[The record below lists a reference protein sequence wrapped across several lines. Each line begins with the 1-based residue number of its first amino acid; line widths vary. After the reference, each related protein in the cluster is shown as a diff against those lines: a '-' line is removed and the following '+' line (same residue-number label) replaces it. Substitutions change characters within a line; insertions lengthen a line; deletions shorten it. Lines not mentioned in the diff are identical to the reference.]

1 LITYAADDEGIH
13 TFKLI
18 GVYQE
23 TTPITYSAGSV
34 VSKFSMQERR
44 MITTVTPYEKTTREQ
59 MLKQK
64 KNVFGNRQYLTNP
77 MFYMT
82 GPKEI
87 LHLAQE
93 GGNYHQFV
101 GGLYIPEKAHKYQP
115 LELTE
120 Q

>member
-1 LITYAADDEGIH
+1 
-13 TFKLI
+13 
-18 GVYQE
+18 
-23 TTPITYSAGSV
+23 
-34 VSKFSMQERR
+34 
-44 MITTVTPYEKTTREQ
+44 